1 MVSETTIKFSSDKG
15 VPMKPT
21 RHENVCESVRLV
33 NILDWTKVKLFFVFA
48 APKRE
53 SNSLDDEYKG

>member
-1 MVSETTIKFSSDKG
+1 MVSETTIKFSSDKC

-21 RHENVCESVRLV
+21 RYENVCESVRLV
-33 NILDWTKVKLFFVFA
+33 DILDGTKVKLFFVFGA
-48 APKRE
+48 AKRE